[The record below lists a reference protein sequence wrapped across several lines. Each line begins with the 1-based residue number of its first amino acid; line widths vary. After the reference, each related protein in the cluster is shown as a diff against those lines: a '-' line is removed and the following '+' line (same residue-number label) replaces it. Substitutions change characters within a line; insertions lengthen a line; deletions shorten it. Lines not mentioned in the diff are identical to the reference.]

1 MWGFEPKQMDMYLAD
16 NADFIQDVQITDPE
30 TGEPFIP
37 PEGTQVFF
45 RIGRDTWPG
54 TLEGSMARFKVESEV
69 TDQIRRN
76 EVVQFCISIGEDDWV
91 LTQGRIVR
99 G

>member
-1 MWGFEPKQMDMYLAD
+1 MWGFEPKQMDMYLTD
-16 NADFIQDVQITDPE
+16 NADFIQDVKITNPE
-30 TGEPFIP
+30 TGAEFTP
-37 PEGTQVFF
+37 PAGTEVFF

-54 TLEGSMARFKVESEV
+54 TLIGPIARFKVESEV
-69 TDQIRRN
+69 TDLINRN
-76 EVVQFCISIGEDDWV
+76 EVVQFCITIGTDDWV